1 MEIKRDILK
10 PVIGFPR
17 EIGYYL
23 AAWDR
28 ARAQTNKLLEDLT
41 PEEIARRVLPNI
53 HSIGALALHL
63 GEAEF
68 YWMQFVVAKREAT
81 EENKKFSHWC
91 DTLETDFD
99 KGYTAQYCL
108 EKINAISQRTWE
120 SLMGKTDADLE
131 VPHLR
136 DDLGEPME
144 LSLRLILQRMI
155 DHEAHHRGQ
164 MAMIKRL
171 LRGGETETK

>member
-1 MEIKRDILK
+1 MEIKREILE
-10 PVIGFPR
+10 PAAGFSR
-17 EIGYYL
+17 EIGYNL
-23 AAWDR
+23 AAWER
-28 ARAQTNKLLEDLT
+28 ARSQTRKLLEDLT

-68 YWMQFVVAKREAT
+68 YWLQFVVAKKEAT
-81 EENKKFSHWC
+81 DENKKFSHWC

-108 EKINAISQRTWE
+108 DKIDAISRMTRE
-120 SLMGKTDADLE
+120 FLSGKADADLE
-131 VPHLR
+131 VLYLR
-136 DDLGEPME
+136 DDFGEPTE
-144 LSLRLILQRMI
+144 LSLRSILQRMV

-164 MAMIKRL
+164 MALIKRL
-171 LRGGETETK
+171 LRGGETVTK

>member
-1 MEIKRDILK
+1 MEIKRDKLE
-10 PVIGFPR
+10 PLAGFSR

-23 AAWDR
+23 AAWER
-28 ARAQTNKLLEDLT
+28 ARSQTRKLLEDLS

-53 HSIGALALHL
+53 HSIGALTLHL

-68 YWMQFVVAKREAT
+68 YWMQFVVARKEAT
-81 EENKKFSHWC
+81 DEDKTFSHWC

-108 EKINAISQRTWE
+108 DKIEAISRMTGE
-120 SLMGKTDADLE
+120 FLSEKTDADLE
-131 VPHLR
+131 VLYLR
-136 DDLGEPME
+136 DDFGEPME
-144 LSLRLILQRMI
+144 LSLRLILQRMA

-164 MAMIKRL
+164 IALIKRL
-171 LRGGETETK
+171 LRGGETVTK